1 MIFFCL
7 LSFKFS
13 SIFWISAINF
23 SAVEIQMMK
32 NSWQQNY
39 NYHCFGIPRHVLSV
53 TKHYISNS
61 SWLSQN
67 AGNGF
72 SFSPYSLMD
81 AFHSVIQPLESQCM
95 VSWGRDEESEAEQSQ
110 RSEVM
115 WCALTRFTA
124 GGRGRKEGAA
134 QENRALSSEISLWV
148 NFSPDEWVYGEHM
161 AALVSTFS
169 WDLYVSAALWA
180 RNKTGKLRQNQ
191 VWFVYTI
198 IL

>member
-134 QENRALSSEISLWV
+134 QENRALRLVCGWTLVLTNESMV
-148 NFSPDEWVYGEHM
+148 NIWQRWCQPLAETFTS
-161 AALVSTFS
+161 ALLCERET
-169 WDLYVSAALWA
+169 
-180 RNKTGKLRQNQ
+180 RRGN
-191 VWFVYTI
+191 
-198 IL
+198 